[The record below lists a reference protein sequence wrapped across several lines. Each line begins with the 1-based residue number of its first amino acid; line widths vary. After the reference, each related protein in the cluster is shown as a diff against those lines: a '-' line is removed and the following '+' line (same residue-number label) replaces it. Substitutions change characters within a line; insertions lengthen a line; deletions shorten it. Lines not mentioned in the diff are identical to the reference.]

1 MVIAR
6 RGFGS
11 GCFLVVVGLVAGLVI
26 GSCGASRQAEYYHG
40 LMKLP
45 PSSASSR

>member
-11 GCFLVVVGLVAGLVI
+11 GCFLVVVGLVVGLVI
-26 GSCGASRQAEYYHG
+26 GSCGASRSADYYHG
-40 LMKLP
+40 LITLP
-45 PSSASSR
+45 HATVSPR

>member
-11 GCFLVVVGLVAGLVI
+11 GCFLVVVGLVAGLAI
-26 GSCGASRQAEYYHG
+26 GSCGASKSADYYHG

-45 PSSASSR
+45 PATVTPR